1 MQTRNVYLRDLW
13 FFFDVFKGR
22 RSKIDICCFYSPITS
37 LFHYLYQKQSKGA
50 RNTKQKKMTCVFISS
65 EGKLLLYLQTSHYFR
80 SNWLYLMHTTAF
92 VLFCFFFNQV

>member
-65 EGKLLLYLQTSHYFR
+65 EGKLLLYFANITLLSVELVIFDAYNSFC
-80 SNWLYLMHTTAF
+80 F
-92 VLFCFFFNQV
+92 VLFFF